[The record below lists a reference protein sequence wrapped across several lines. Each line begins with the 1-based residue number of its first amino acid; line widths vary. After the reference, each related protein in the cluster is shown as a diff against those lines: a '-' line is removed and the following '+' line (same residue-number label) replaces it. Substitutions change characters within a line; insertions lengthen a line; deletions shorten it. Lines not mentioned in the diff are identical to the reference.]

1 MTKPVS
7 QYRELH
13 AAWRNLRRS
22 PAFSIT
28 TILVLGLG
36 IGATTAM
43 VTLVRTLLL
52 RPLPVN
58 AQDRIVVPRVVD
70 ARGTDMALTVE
81 EVDGLRRDSRTLAQ
95 ISGEAHQGAF
105 TTTLLDGDQPLS
117 LAAAWVS
124 GNFFDVLG
132 ARPALGRFFH
142 ANEESRI
149 EPAVAVISYRTWQT
163 RFAGDSGVLGH
174 KLRSPYTGH
183 TLAIVGVAPPGLD
196 YPRGVEYWSPLV
208 YGGGLNVVGRLAPG
222 VTPLAAR
229 AEFDA
234 LTKQIFA
241 RRPANTPQ
249 VTTARIRTL
258 PEAIVGDVRPVLLA
272 LTGAVALLLGI
283 SGMNV
288 GTLLLLRLTQ
298 REREI
303 AIRCSLGAQTVDIV
317 RQLVAES
324 GILALGGGAVGWALS
339 QVLLTS
345 AARVALPGLPRLDR
359 LPTSAPFAAA
369 TVTLLVMLLAA
380 SLPAWITVRTDLA
393 TPLRADHRAG
403 GGGRSRRRMRQW
415 FVALQAGIALVLLAG
430 AGLVARSLQRL
441 DHIDLGYRPDH
452 LSILT
457 VAAPVTGGQAES
469 TFAAVLD
476 RVTPALR
483 SLPGVTAVTPIEAPP
498 FFGPQIFTGR
508 WQVEG
513 RTAEQSGGDP
523 FLPIETGGTDYFRT
537 FQIPLLRGRG
547 FLDTDR
553 QTSFRVAVV
562 SEGAARIL
570 GLGDSVIGRRI
581 RLAGDTA
588 VQAWWTVVG
597 LTRDAHYRTLRT
609 PSPAVILPASQ
620 FFFQGVFAVRTAEPL
635 GSLLPALRTAARSA
649 FPGAT
654 LVRGEAMDEL
664 VAGQTGVVRASTL
677 VLGGFGASALLLAGL
692 GLFGVV
698 ATTVRE
704 RTSEFGIRAALGAT
718 PGQIRRSVVRQALSV
733 AGLGIAGGLGVALL
747 ASRFLTALLFEVS
760 PVDPLTL
767 LGAAAVLLVV
777 AFAAAVFPAQR
788 ATRIDPIRAL
798 RAE

>member
-1 MTKPVS
+1 MS
-7 QYRELH
+7 RYRELH
-13 AAWRNLRRS
+13 TAWRNLRRS

-52 RPLPVN
+52 RPLPVT

-81 EVDGLRRDSRTLAQ
+81 EVEGLRRDSRTLAQ

-124 GNFFDVLG
+124 GNFFDLLG
-132 ARPALGRFFH
+132 ARPVLGRFFH

-149 EPAVAVISYRTWQT
+149 EPAVAVITYRTWQT

-303 AIRCSLGAQTVDIV
+303 AIRCSLGARTADIV
-317 RQLVAES
+317 RQLVTES
-324 GILALGGGAVGWALS
+324 GLLALGGGAAGWALS
-339 QVLLTS
+339 RILLAL
-345 AARVALPGLPRLDR
+345 AATVALPGLPRLDR

-380 SLPAWITVRTDLA
+380 SLPTWITIRTDLA

-403 GGGRSRRRMRQW
+403 GGARSRRRMRQW
-415 FVALQAGIALVLLAG
+415 FVAAQAGIALVLLAG
-430 AGLVARSLQRL
+430 AGLVARSLERL
-441 DHIDLGYRPDH
+441 EHLDLGYRADH

-457 VAAPVTGGQAES
+457 VAAPVGTGGADS
-469 TFAAVLD
+469 TFAAVLE

-483 SLPGVTAVTPIEAPP
+483 ALPGVTALTSIEAGP
-498 FFGPQIFTGR
+498 FYGPQIFTGR

-513 RTAEQSGGDP
+513 RSADQSGGDP
-523 FLPIETGGTDYFRT
+523 FLPIEAGGPDYFRT

-547 FLDTDR
+547 FLATDR
-553 QTSFRVAVV
+553 QRSLRVAVV

-570 GLGDSVIGRRI
+570 GLGDSALGRRI

-588 VQAWWTVVG
+588 AQAWWTVVG
-597 LTRDAHYRTLRT
+597 LARDVHYRLLRT
-609 PSPAVILPASQ
+609 ASPAVILPSSQ
-620 FFFQGVFAVRTAEPL
+620 FFFQGEYAVRTSGPL
-635 GSLLPALRTAARSA
+635 ANALPALQRLTRDAY
-649 FPGAT
+649 PGAA
-654 LVRGEAMDEL
+654 LVQAEPMDEL
-664 VAGQTGVVRASTL
+664 LAKETSVPRVSTL

-718 PGQIRRSVVRQALSV
+718 PGQIRGSVVRQALVV

-747 ASRFLTALLFEVS
+747 ASRFLAALLFEVS
-760 PVDPLTL
+760 PLDPLTL
-767 LGAAAVLLVV
+767 LGAAAVLLLV
-777 AFAAAVFPAQR
+777 AVTAAVFPAQR